1 MIVIVTCPRR
11 FEHEAAGEACR
22 MLEGAGLAR
31 PSVSMPAM
39 PGIVVLRVGSDPVEA
54 VAAMARSV
62 SDEPWAARYV
72 QRAIPVQAEVPA
84 SVPDIAAAAVRL
96 WGGSDAPYR
105 VTVEKRHT
113 QLSARAI
120 ISEIAGALGGRVS
133 LDSPEL
139 VVLVQI
145 IGPDA
150 GVSVIRPGDILRTA
164 RAKLSDDC

>member
-1 MIVIVTCPRR
+1 MSVIITCPRR
-11 FEHEAAGEACR
+11 FEREAADEACR
-22 MLEGAGLAR
+22 MLEGAGLDR
-31 PSVSMPAM
+31 PEATMPGM
-39 PGIVVLRVGSDPVEA
+39 PGIVVLHVESDPVGA
-54 VAAMARSV
+54 VASMARAV
-62 SDEPWAARYV
+62 SDEPWSARYV

-84 SVPDIAAAAVRL
+84 RVPDIAEAAVRL
-96 WGGSDAPYR
+96 WDRRGGTYR

-113 QLSARAI
+113 QLSARAV

-133 LDSPEL
+133 LGSPES
-139 VVLVQI
+139 VVLVEV